1 MAEFMQA
8 GVDQR
13 AHHGV
18 DRRDAGSRRF
28 RGHGFAELLY
38 IFVTNRNRAPMRK
51 EKGSRR
57 HWVYIT
63 VYA

>member
-1 MAEFMQA
+1 MASIGVTPAAVVSA
-8 GVDQR
+8 GMVC
-13 AHHGV
+13 
-18 DRRDAGSRRF
+18 
-28 RGHGFAELLY
+28 ELLY
-38 IFVTNRNRAPMRK
+38 IFVTNRNCAPMRK